1 MKAIGLLFRE
11 LAMKK
16 NSDRWRDTLQQAVD
30 REVRKV
36 TKAPTA
42 DEPQETLPS
51 TQTKAGRSRLWLFL
65 LVCLVGATLASF
77 VIFKYIAPTIP
88 HELIGTWQVAEGP
101 IKGATL
107 EFRWYGTAIGTLI
120 DKQGKKEVTDSSVK
134 VSEKTIYM
142 TSVDATGK
150 QETVVQTILKLT
162 KDELIIR
169 DEDRN
174 TFVMTR
180 VRN

>member
-1 MKAIGLLFRE
+1 LLFRE

-36 TKAPTA
+36 TKSPTS
-42 DEPQETLPS
+42 DEPQEALPPA
-51 TQTKAGRSRLWLFL
+51 QPKRRRSRLWLFL
-65 LVCLVGATLASF
+65 LVCLVGSYLASY

-101 IKGATL
+101 LKGATL
-107 EFRWYGTAIGTLI
+107 EFRWYGTAIGIET
-120 DKQGKKEVTDSSVK
+120 DKQGKKTVKDSTVK
-134 VSEKTIYM
+134 VSEKNIYM
-142 TSVDATGK
+142 TSVDETGN
-150 QETVVQTILKLT
+150 QENVVQTILKLT

>member
-1 MKAIGLLFRE
+1 
-11 LAMKK
+11 MKK

-36 TKAPTA
+36 TKSPTA
-42 DEPQETLPS
+42 DEPQETLLPVQPK
-51 TQTKAGRSRLWLFL
+51 TRRIRLWLFL
-65 LVCLVGATLASF
+65 LVCLVGSCLASY
-77 VIFKYIAPTIP
+77 VIFKYIAPTILAPTIP
-88 HELIGTWQVAEGP
+88 HELIGTWQVTEGP
-101 IKGATL
+101 NKGATL
-107 EFRWYGTAIGTLI
+107 EFRWYGTAIGIET
-120 DKQGKKEVTDSSVK
+120 DKQGKKTVKDSTVK
-134 VSEKTIYM
+134 VSEKNIYM
-142 TSVDATGK
+142 TSLDETGK
-150 QETVVQTILKLT
+150 QEYVVQTILKLT